1 MLLRSAASKVMWVG
15 RATVFLVG
23 LAVILAVVL
32 GLATAAL
39 AGTGVGAALN
49 LGKTNTVNRL
59 SQLVGSTDNAMLRV
73 DNNNTGTGA
82 TALNLQVEA
91 GHAPMKINSTTKVD
105 GLNADQL
112 DGRNASEFVT
122 SNNTYTVGSGQEQLG
137 TLLGDGTRVISQ
149 HCNSGDRLLSGGP
162 ASVDPGSKVL
172 NSYPSDAIT
181 WTARTNPAAGDTWTV
196 VVLCADTYQ
205 AP

>member
-1 MLLRSAASKVMWVG
+1 MIRHAASKVMWAG

-32 GLATAAL
+32 GLVSAAL
-39 AGTGVGAALN
+39 AGTGVGATFN
-49 LGKTNTVNRL
+49 LGKLNTVNQISR
-59 SQLVGSTDNAMLRV
+59 LVGSTDNPMLRV
-73 DNNNTGTGA
+73 DNNGAGNNA
-82 TALNLQVEA
+82 TALDLRVESGKPPMSVNSSTQVA
-91 GHAPMKINSTTKVD
+91 

-122 SNNTYTVGSGQEQLG
+122 SNNIYTLGSGQEESG
-137 TLLGDGTRVISQ
+137 TLLGDGTRVINK
-149 HCNSGDRLLSGGP
+149 HCNGGDRLLSGGP

-181 WTARTNPAAGDTWTV
+181 WTTRINPAEGGDTWTV